1 MLKRTLALAVL
12 LSAQALPAPAA
23 SAGTAAIGPVTI
35 SWADAKHETVK
46 ITWTETT
53 PTANTLSLESDADD
67 EFPEGQFGTT
77 TAAQPNEYLVSST
90 RLGKTLDPA
99 ARSRIVV
106 AGGGSEARSA
116 DFDQFLYYELDLRL
130 AFVGDQLRWTM
141 PPDNSVDGTPG
152 DPLDLPKAYTY
163 TATQRVD
170 IDPVGNY
177 ECRDSDTVTA
187 APTGDLPNLGQ
198 AYDLFLKVANEWG
211 QRNDVYGKVS
221 ITRNVT
227 TSGPGSTPYGGTST
241 LRGHVNGSGMFEQ
254 GSPPVCEEGHSPT
267 RNQVVIV
274 EQRTS
279 LDAPWTV
286 VGTTKTNDE
295 GDYTAVFRNPGHREY
310 RVVRPNVVIGSVL
323 AGYGKEGDA
332 VNVRAVTRVV
342 SAKFIQP
349 TVALGTQPQ
358 AYLWVDP
365 AGTQKAAL
373 QFKNAS
379 GAWQGLSYKTLYAG
393 RGLLA
398 FAWNKRGTTQFRWW
412 IPATAAADATYSNT
426 FTLTVR

>member
-1 MLKRTLALAVL
+1 MLKRTLGLALL
-12 LSAQALPAPAA
+12 LTAPVAIPVPAHAT
-23 SAGTAAIGPVTI
+23 GTGIGPVTI
-35 SWADAKHETVK
+35 AWADATHTKVR

-77 TAAQPNEYLVSST
+77 TAAQPNEYLVSAA
-90 RLGKTLDPA
+90 RLGSTIDPA

-116 DFDQFLYYELDLRL
+116 DFDQFLYSERDLRL
-130 AFVGDQLRWTM
+130 AFVGDKVRWTL

-152 DPLDLPKAYTY
+152 DPLDFPKAYTY
-163 TATQRVD
+163 TAIQRVD
-170 IDPVGNY
+170 ADPVGTY
-177 ECRDSDTVTA
+177 ECRDLPTVTT
-187 APTGDLPNLGQ
+187 APTGDLPNRGQ

-211 QRNDVYGKVS
+211 QRNDLFGTVGTTK
-221 ITRNVT
+221 NVT
-227 TSGPGSTPYGGTST
+227 TSGPGSTPYGGTTT
-241 LRGHVNGSGMFEQ
+241 LRGHVNGTSMFEQ
-254 GSPPVCEEGHSPT
+254 GSPPVCEENHGPT
-267 RNQVVIV
+267 RNQAVIV

-286 VGTTKTNDE
+286 VGTTKTNDQ

-310 RVVRPNVVIGSVL
+310 RVVRPNVVIDSVI
-323 AGYGKEGDA
+323 AGYGKEGYA

-349 TVALGTQPQ
+349 VVNLGTQPQ

-373 QFKNAS
+373 QFKNAA
-379 GAWQGLSYKTLYAG
+379 GAWQGVAYKTLYAG

-398 FAWNKRGTTQFRWW
+398 FPWNKRGTTQFRWW
-412 IPATAAADATYSNT
+412 VPASATADATYSNT